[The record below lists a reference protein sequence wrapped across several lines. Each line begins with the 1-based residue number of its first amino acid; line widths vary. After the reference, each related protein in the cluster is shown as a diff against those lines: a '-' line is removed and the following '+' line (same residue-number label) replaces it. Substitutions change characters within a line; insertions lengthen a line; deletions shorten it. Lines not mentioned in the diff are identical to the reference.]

1 MKKTLKSLGR
11 TAAAGSVIMFGL
23 AFLAGCGDE
32 TTEVTETIGLG
43 NVAKGEKMPECT
55 ADNQGDMIY
64 VVDSA
69 ATYFCQDKKWQ
80 SLKGEAGE
88 KGDDG
93 KNGTSCSAKQTKD
106 KSGYEITCGDKV
118 IGTIKN
124 GEKGDKGEDGNDG
137 DDGASCT
144 AKVLE
149 DGAGI
154 EVSCDGTVIDTL
166 KNGASGK
173 SAFELS
179 GFEGTQAEWLASLKG
194 EAGASCTVAENKA
207 KNGYDVT
214 CGGKTVTVTNGTDGD
229 GKSCK
234 ATAVEGGVSIQ
245 CGSDEAVVI
254 KNGTNG
260 KSAYELAKEAD
271 PTIGTVADWLASL
284 KGDKGDAGTSCTATA
299 TEDGVKV
306 QCGEE
311 DEGVEITNGTNC
323 TVAEDKVN
331 SAYIKVTCGTTS
343 VNIAKAYC
351 GANPM
356 DPVKQFCTDELE
368 VYAYCGKADPDNK
381 YDPNKEFC
389 DTRDNHIYSYTGF
402 KFSINGGFVETK
414 VMTQNLNYYDA
425 SNANL
430 KDHSWCGCS
439 ESTCADKLVTEATP
453 NCNYF
458 GRLYTRA
465 AAMNTPEDKCGFG
478 KLCNALDYD
487 QMQTICP
494 VGWHLMNYDEAEQL
508 ASSNTYYDYT
518 TTDRGTY
525 VNANVSTVA
534 PTPKYV
540 AYPAAGDEYYWLMGV
555 HKLNDDSQE
564 NTYANILRNNSSG
577 SKSSVS
583 TAYRYYA
590 HYVRCVENY
599 KRP

>member
-93 KNGTSCSAKQTKD
+93 KNGENGTSCSAKQTKD

-124 GEKGDKGEDGNDG
+124 GEKGDKGEDGEDG

-166 KNGASGK
+166 KNGAPGASGK

-234 ATAVEGGVSIQ
+234 ATAVEGGVSIK
-245 CGSDEAVVI
+245 CGTDEPVVL
-254 KNGTNG
+254 KNGENG
-260 KSAYELAKEAD
+260 KSAFEIAKEND
-271 PTIGTVADWLASL
+271 PTLKTEAEWLASL
-284 KGDKGDAGTSCTATA
+284 KGDAGEGCTAEA
-299 TEDGVKV
+299 VEG
-306 QCGEE
+306 
-311 DEGVEITNGTNC
+311 GVEITCPGSEDAVTITDGVGC
-323 TVAEDKVN
+323 TVADNATN
-331 SAYIKVTCGTTS
+331 SAYVTITCGTTKKD
-343 VNIAKAYC
+343 IAKAICSKSAY
-351 GANPM
+351 
-356 DPVKQFCTDELE
+356 DPEKRFCYQVDENHYILG
-368 VYAYCGKADPDNK
+368 AYCGNSGR
-381 YDPNKEFC
+381 YDPREKFC
-389 DTRDNHIYSYTGF
+389 DFRNNKLYGYKYYVHES
-402 KFSINGGFVETK
+402 NRVWA
-414 VMTQNLNYYDA
+414 MTENLNYNDDVDA
-425 SNANL
+425 YCDFGTVGENAEKVSTDCPTTTTKRQASL
-430 KDHSWCGCS
+430 YKYHTAMGCS
-439 ESTCADKLVTEATP
+439 ETECGTDHPNVTGNNVQGVCPTGWTMMSKAIAEWLI
-453 NCNYF
+453 
-458 GRLYTRA
+458 GRKA
-465 AAMNTPEDKCGFG
+465 
-478 KLCNALDYD
+478 YD
-487 QMQTICP
+487 
-494 VGWHLMNYDEAEQL
+494 GDDNDA
-508 ASSNTYYDYT
+508 NDTYYYQTMEDDNGHVAT
-518 TTDRGTY
+518 TGKY
-525 VNANVSTVA
+525 ANNTKFTTIWVTGYKNEVEQDNSKGLVASYSTVGA
-534 PTPKYV
+534 MD
-540 AYPAAGDEYYWLMGV
+540 AYFE
-555 HKLNDDSQE
+555 
-564 NTYANILRNNSSG
+564 
-577 SKSSVS
+577 SVGKAE
-583 TAYRYYA
+583 AYG
-590 HYVRCVENY
+590 VRCIKTQLPWAY
-599 KRP
+599 AY

>member
-1 MKKTLKSLGR
+1 MNKTLKSLGR

-93 KNGTSCSAKQTKD
+93 KNGENGTSCSAKQTKD

-124 GEKGDKGEDGNDG
+124 GEKGEDGNDG

-144 AKVLE
+144 AKTLE

-245 CGSDEAVVI
+245 CGSDEAVVL
-254 KNGTNG
+254 KNGENG
-260 KSAYELAKEAD
+260 KSAFEIAKEND
-271 PTIGTVADWLASL
+271 PTLKTEAEWLASL
-284 KGDKGDAGTSCTATA
+284 KGDAGEGCTAEA
-299 TEDGVKV
+299 VEG
-306 QCGEE
+306 
-311 DEGVEITNGTNC
+311 GVEITCPGSEDAVTITNGTNGTSC
-323 TVAEDKVN
+323 TVADNATN
-331 SAYIKVTCGTTS
+331 SAYVTITCGTTKKD
-343 VNIAKAYC
+343 IAKAICSKSAYDPQKKFCYEAGKNSYILASFCGNSGIYDPREKFCDFRNNKLYGYKYYPRDNGARVWAMTENLNYNTDVESYC
-351 GANPM
+351 DNGTSGTTAQKVSTDCSSGNASLYMYHIAMSCDETECGGGHANKTGNAVQGICPTGWKM
-356 DPVKQFCTDELE
+356 MSKSVADWLITAKAYDGDDDDENDTFYNE
-368 VYAYCGKADPDNK
+368 TMEKDNGHVASNGKYADNRKFTTFWVTGYEYDEDPDNSK
-381 YDPNKEFC
+381 GL
-389 DTRDNHIYSYTGF
+389 TASYSTE
-402 KFSINGGFVETK
+402 GGLQTFFDSAIK
-414 VMTQNLNYYDA
+414 
-425 SNANL
+425 
-430 KDHSWCGCS
+430 S
-439 ESTCADKLVTEATP
+439 EAYGVRC
-453 NCNYF
+453 
-458 GRLYTRA
+458 
-465 AAMNTPEDKCGFG
+465 
-478 KLCNALDYD
+478 
-487 QMQTICP
+487 
-494 VGWHLMNYDEAEQL
+494 W
-508 ASSNTYYDYT
+508 
-518 TTDRGTY
+518 RGELPW
-525 VNANVSTVA
+525 A
-534 PTPKYV
+534 
-540 AYPAAGDEYYWLMGV
+540 
-555 HKLNDDSQE
+555 
-564 NTYANILRNNSSG
+564 YAN
-577 SKSSVS
+577 
-583 TAYRYYA
+583 
-590 HYVRCVENY
+590 
-599 KRP
+599 

>member
-144 AKVLE
+144 AKTLE

-245 CGSDEAVVI
+245 CGSDEPVVL
-254 KNGTNG
+254 KNGENG
-260 KSAYELAKEAD
+260 KSAFEIAKEND
-271 PTIGTVADWLASL
+271 PTLKTEAEWLASL
-284 KGDKGDAGTSCTATA
+284 KGEAGEGCTAEA
-299 TEDGVKV
+299 VEG
-306 QCGEE
+306 
-311 DEGVEITNGTNC
+311 GVEITCPGSEDPVTITNGVGC
-323 TVAEDKVN
+323 SVADNAKN
-331 SAYIKVTCGTTS
+331 SAYITVTCGTTKKD
-343 VNIAKAYC
+343 IAKALCSKSAYDPEKSFCYEAGKNSYILASFC
-351 GANPM
+351 GKSGIY
-356 DPVKQFCTDELE
+356 DPREKFCDFRNNKLYGYKYYPRDNGDRVWAMTENLNYNDD
-368 VYAYCGKADPDNK
+368 VDAYCDFGTVGENAEKVSTDCPTKGQASLYKYHTAMGCSETECGGDHANKTGDAVQGICPTGWKMMSKSVAAWLITAKAYDGDDDNENDTFYNETMEKDNGHVASNGKYADNRKFTTFWATGYEYDDDPDNSK
-381 YDPNKEFC
+381 GL
-389 DTRDNHIYSYTGF
+389 TASYSTE
-402 KFSINGGFVETK
+402 GGLQTFFDSAIK
-414 VMTQNLNYYDA
+414 
-425 SNANL
+425 
-430 KDHSWCGCS
+430 S
-439 ESTCADKLVTEATP
+439 E
-453 NCNYF
+453 
-458 GRLYTRA
+458 
-465 AAMNTPEDKCGFG
+465 
-478 KLCNALDYD
+478 
-487 QMQTICP
+487 
-494 VGWHLMNYDEAEQL
+494 
-508 ASSNTYYDYT
+508 
-518 TTDRGTY
+518 
-525 VNANVSTVA
+525 
-534 PTPKYV
+534 
-540 AYPAAGDEYYWLMGV
+540 AYA
-555 HKLNDDSQE
+555 
-564 NTYANILRNNSSG
+564 
-577 SKSSVS
+577 
-583 TAYRYYA
+583 
-590 HYVRCVENY
+590 VRCWRGELPWAY
-599 KRP
+599 AY